1 MCAWCEALN
10 SIGSEKIMTTAFQQ
24 RREILARGSVF
35 YALLSCGLLSNKAA
49 RASEVKLAFAATSL
63 DEALR
68 AMTMG
73 SIQVATQE
81 IVLTIPDVVENGAFV
96 PVTVSSSL
104 PRTQEISL
112 VVESNPYPLVVQFTI
127 AEGTEAFVSTRIK
140 MAGSGRVYALIKA
153 DNKVYS
159 SFKQTSVT
167 IGGCG

>member
-1 MCAWCEALN
+1 MLN
-10 SIGSEKIMTTAFQQ
+10 NIGYKKIMTTAFQQ
-24 RREILARGSVF
+24 RRELLARGSVF

-49 RASEVKLAFAATSL
+49 QASEVKRAFDATSL
-63 DEALR
+63 EEALR
-68 AMTMG
+68 SMG
-73 SIQVATQE
+73 GIQVATQE

-104 PRTQEISL
+104 LRTQEISL
-112 VVESNPYPLVVQFTI
+112 VVESNPYPLVAQFTI

-140 MAGSGRVYALIKA
+140 MAASGRVFALIKA